1 MPNESLV
8 RLTGFLSIFIF
19 MALWEVLAP
28 RRPLT
33 TSKPQR
39 WFSNLSIVFL
49 NTFVIRL
56 FFSTQA
62 VGWAIIVNQKG
73 WGVFHLMGWSGG
85 MAGIAA
91 VVILDLALYF
101 QHVLFHAVPFLWRFH
116 MMHHADLDVDV
127 TTGAR
132 FHPIEI
138 ILSMVIKLAAVALVG
153 APPLA
158 VLLFEVLLNA
168 TSMFNHSNVRMP
180 KGLDI
185 VLRWVVVTP
194 DMHRIH
200 HSVIQDE
207 TNSNF
212 GFNLPWWDRLLGT
225 YSTNPEKGQIGITL
239 GLNQFRNPERL
250 TLPWMLMLPFVGK
263 TGNYPLGRN
272 DRQGAIV
279 RKQTGG

>member
-1 MPNESLV
+1 MPNELLI
-8 RLTGFLSIFIF
+8 RLTGFLSIFIL

-39 WFSNLSIVFL
+39 WLSNLSIVFL
-49 NTFVIRL
+49 NTFVVRL
-56 FFSTQA
+56 LFSTQA
-62 VGWAIIVNQKG
+62 VGLAVIANQKG
-73 WGVFHLMGWSGG
+73 WGVLHLLGWSGG

-91 VVILDLALYF
+91 VVILDLVLYL
-101 QHVLFHAVPFLWRFH
+101 QHVMFHAVPILWRFH

-132 FHPIEI
+132 FHPVEI
-138 ILSMVIKLAAVALVG
+138 ILSMAIKLAAVVLIG

-158 VLLFEVLLNA
+158 VLFFEVLLNA
-168 TSMFNHSNVRMP
+168 TAMFNHSNVRMP
-180 KGLDI
+180 KGLDL

-200 HSVIQDE
+200 HSVIREE

-225 YSTNPEKGQIGITL
+225 YRADPEKGQTAMTL
-239 GLNQFRNPERL
+239 GLDQFRNPGRL
-250 TLPWMLMLPFVGK
+250 TLPWMLMLPFVGE
-263 TGNYPLGRN
+263 TGGYPLGRG
-272 DRQGAIV
+272 DRQAATG
-279 RKQTGG
+279 RKQTGV